1 MTGGAYLIDSN
12 ILIRWVK
19 PDDRDYPLVNAAVD
33 RLIEQG
39 CTLLYTSQN
48 LAEFWNTCTR
58 SVEQYG
64 YGLSVEETDAR
75 ANVIESTLEM
85 LPDGDAAHREW
96 RRLVVAFRVSGAKVH
111 DARLVAAM
119 HVHGVQRIVTFNQRD
134 FARYTSVE
142 ALHPKASLH
151 RSIERP
157 TS

>member
-1 MTGGAYLIDSN
+1 MTDGAYLIDSN

-33 RLIEQG
+33 RLIDQG

-58 SVEQYG
+58 PVEQNG
-64 YGLSVEETDAR
+64 YGLSIEETDAR
-75 ANVIESTLEM
+75 ASVIESTLDL
-85 LPDGDAAHREW
+85 LPDGDAIHLEW
-96 RRLVVAFRVSGAKVH
+96 RRLVVTFRVSGAKVH

-119 HVHGVQRIVTFNQRD
+119 HVHGVPRILTFNERD

-142 ALHPKASLH
+142 ALHPKALLD
-151 RSIERP
+151 RPIERT